1 MVKAVPPPK
10 PRVLHFPKQVSAFPA
25 MKVRMVVVMVVRMV
39 TTLIVM
45 VMLLIS
51 AKPSLST
58 YYVQSK
64 FVNSLYPHHKPGR

>member
-1 MVKAVPPPK
+1 M
-10 PRVLHFPKQVSAFPA
+10 
-25 MKVRMVVVMVVRMV
+25 VRMVQAMVRMVMVVR
-39 TTLIVM
+39 TVM

-58 YYVQSK
+58 YCVQSK

>member
-25 MKVRMVVVMVVRMV
+25 MKVRMVVVMVRMV
-39 TTLIVM
+39 MVVRTVM
-45 VMLLIS
+45 EMLLIS

-58 YYVQSK
+58 YCVQSK